1 VISASDIELR
11 VSSIVD
17 FKLMCDIELNP
28 ESQNYTTLQMPDVND
43 IRAFLSYGQDL
54 QLNGQIRY
62 TIEYKGQ
69 GVGFI
74 DLTNYIIDQQTA
86 DVGIIIL
93 PEYRRMNLAFGA
105 LNRLIDIA
113 KRVQVSTLKAYVK
126 QENSGSLSLFAKAGY
141 SLMKQEAEYFI
152 YVLKLSF

>member
-1 VISASDIELR
+1 
-11 VSSIVD
+11 
-17 FKLMCDIELNP
+17 
-28 ESQNYTTLQMPDVND
+28 
-43 IRAFLSYGQDL
+43 
-54 QLNGQIRY
+54 
-62 TIEYKGQ
+62 
-69 GVGFI
+69 
-74 DLTNYIIDQQTA
+74 
-86 DVGIIIL
+86 
-93 PEYRRMNLAFGA
+93 MNLAFGA